1 MKGGDEM
8 DRANFNSIYG
18 ALFFGVP
25 NRGIRIEHWLS
36 MVNGQPNESL
46 VKKLRPGSK
55 YLRELGANFN
65 AAFTFPDSKIIS
77 IYETEKTRTARVR
90 NLRLALLL
98 Y

>member
-25 NRGIRIEHWLS
+25 NRGIRIEHWLL

-55 YLRELGANFN
+55 YLRELSANFN

-90 NLRLALLL
+90 DRAELLL
-98 Y
+98 IC